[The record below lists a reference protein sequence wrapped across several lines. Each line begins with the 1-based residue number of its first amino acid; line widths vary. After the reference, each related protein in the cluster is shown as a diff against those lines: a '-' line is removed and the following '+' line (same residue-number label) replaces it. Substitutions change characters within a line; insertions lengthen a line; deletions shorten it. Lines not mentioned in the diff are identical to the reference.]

1 MVAAEPHGRPA
12 EWVTVKPWRW
22 RSLPL
27 SERTGAE
34 VFAALC
40 HDLQVALLLE
50 SPPPWGSVLG
60 RFSLCGGPPR
70 PGRLWRPAGD
80 QVFPLLAQFPQSAD
94 RVAPDHLPFTGGW
107 LGWLAYEVAH
117 AIEVLP
123 APKADPLGLPVA
135 LWYEPDWFAVL
146 DHQDQTL
153 WLAVTNAQD
162 FERLSRRLETPSVP
176 QSPTA
181 ENGRP
186 AALHLDS
193 SPTDYVAA
201 VRRALAHI
209 RAGDV
214 FQANLSVR
222 YSVETPASPWQLY
235 QRLTQLNPSP
245 FACYGQTP
253 WGSLVSCSPERL
265 VHVAHGQVQTRPIAG
280 TAARGATPTQD
291 AAQRATLQASAKDRA
306 EHIML
311 VDLARNDLGRVCEW
325 GSVHVDELLVTE
337 TYSHVFHLVSNVRG
351 TLRSQGA
358 LADVI
363 RAVFPGG
370 TITGCPKVRC
380 MEIIHALEPT
390 PRSLF
395 YGSCGYLDQRGH
407 LDLNL
412 LIRTL
417 VVSPHWPDRV
427 WGQVGAGIVADSD
440 PQREWQEC
448 LDKAQAQLLALGVD
462 PQGDTVGDALRSHTL
477 TLCS

>member
-1 MVAAEPHGRPA
+1 M
-12 EWVTVKPWRW
+12 KPWHW

-27 SERTGAE
+27 AERTGAE
-34 VFAALC
+34 VFAALG
-40 HDLQVALLLE
+40 HDLPVALLLE
-50 SPPPWGSVLG
+50 SPPPWGSPLG

-80 QVFPLLAQFPQSAD
+80 QVLPFLGQFPQNSKSS
-94 RVAPDHLPFTGGW
+94 APDHLPFTGGW

-123 APKADPLGLPVA
+123 TAKADPLGLPVA

-153 WLAVTNAQD
+153 WLAVTNPQD

-181 ENGRP
+181 EYGRP
-186 AALHLDS
+186 AALQLDS
-193 SPTDYVAA
+193 SPTEYVAA

-222 YSVETPASPWQLY
+222 YSVETAASPWQLY
-235 QRLTQLNPSP
+235 QRLTRLNPSP

-265 VHVAHGQVQTRPIAG
+265 VQVAHGQVQTRPIAG
-280 TAARGATPTQD
+280 TAARGATPAQD
-291 AAQRATLQASAKDRA
+291 AAQWASLQASAKDRA

-351 TLRSQGA
+351 TLRSKGS
-358 LADVI
+358 LAEVI

-417 VVSPHWPDRV
+417 VVSPHWPGRV

-448 LDKAQAQLLALGVD
+448 LAKAQAQLLALGVD